1 MARESVSRKTQ
12 DRARS
17 RRDHWKGNDYA
28 KFRLEMALRCVNAG
42 LPIVPMHGTFDG
54 VCTCG
59 NDECKNPGGHP
70 RTPNGLKDASTDP
83 KAIKKLWEESP
94 NARAGVALGSRS
106 NLCALVTEGDEGEES
121 LQRLRGDQSL
131 KKTVTIRD
139 DGRRIRLFR
148 IPAGYTV
155 RHVQLAPGLRVLGEN
170 VCLVMPS
177 GKITAKRR
185 FARDLGIGEREIT
198 MAPVWLLDQITR
210 TTSKGS
216 LRRRRSSAG
225 AKKTIIKPQQK
236 AELSIAPPQERN
248 QSLARFGRPVS
259 RGQSRADFATAIQTL
274 KQLMTKSSQEFIGI
288 VEPLDL
294 EIIANFLKQIAE
306 TSKKSE

>member
-1 MARESVSRKTQ
+1 MAKEAKNRQATDQSRPRG
-12 DRARS
+12 DRWNSNDVNRS
-17 RRDHWKGNDYA
+17 RLDTVLRYA
-28 KFRLEMALRCVNAG
+28 SAG
-42 LPIVPMHGTFDG
+42 LPVVPMHGTFDG

-70 RTPNGLKDASTDP
+70 RTPNGLKDATTNP
-83 KAIKKLWEESP
+83 EAIELLWKKFPS
-94 NARAGVALGSRS
+94 ARAGVALGSRS

-121 LQRLRGDQSL
+121 LQRLRGDQTL
-131 KKTVTIRD
+131 KKTVTICD

-236 AELSIAPPQERN
+236 AEPSIAPPQERY
-248 QSLARFGRPVS
+248 QSLARFGRPAS